1 MNKFLLSTKFFLLGL
16 KYNYLFIKSNYLV
29 KRKTIDSVKKFKK
42 KNKIVICGN
51 GPSYKI
57 FEKEKL
63 KGKYENYD
71 TLMLNWGA
79 IQTKIDINYHIFEMP
94 RKQDV
99 VADYIQK
106 IENLT
111 SNVCRI
117 FRPNNMEE
125 ILKIKNSSLKNIHIL
140 KEKRIRQNNKSI
152 LYKDLRQF
160 SSSNI
165 LFCRS
170 SIVYAT
176 LFALKLGYTEL
187 LYVGINPDTSS
198 SWCSNSEGSQEYH
211 KNRVIQKGDIHATF
225 KKVNRLNSYD
235 ILKLIS
241 NFDLFKKIKFKIDP
255 NSYDFIS

>member
-1 MNKFLLSTKFFLLGL
+1 MNQFLLSVKIFLLGF
-16 KYNYLFIKSNYLV
+16 KYNYLFVKSNYLV
-29 KRKTIDSVKKFKK
+29 KKETIDSVKKFKK
-42 KNKIVICGN
+42 KHKIVICGN

-63 KGKYENYD
+63 NGKYENYD
-71 TLMLNWGA
+71 TVMLNYGA
-79 IQTKIDINYHIFEMP
+79 LETKIDINYHIFEMP
-94 RKQDV
+94 EKQDA

-106 IENLT
+106 IEKL
-111 SNVCRI
+111 SSKVCRI
-117 FRPNNMEE
+117 FRPNNMND
-125 ILKIKNSSLKNIHIL
+125 ILKLKNSSLKNIHIL

-160 SSSNI
+160 GSNNI

-187 LYVGINPDTSS
+187 LYVGINPDINS
-198 SWCSNSEGSQEYH
+198 SWCSNMDGHQEYH
-211 KNRVIQKGDIHATF
+211 KNRVTQKGDIHPTF
-225 KKVNRLNSYD
+225 KKVNGLNSYD

-241 NFDLFKKIKFKIDP
+241 NFDLFKKIKFKIDS